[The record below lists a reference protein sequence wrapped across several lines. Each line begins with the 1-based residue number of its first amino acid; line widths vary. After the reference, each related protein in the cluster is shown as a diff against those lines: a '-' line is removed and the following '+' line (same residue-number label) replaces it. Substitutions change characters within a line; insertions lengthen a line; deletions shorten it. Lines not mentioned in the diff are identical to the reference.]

1 MSKKLSLIVVILL
14 LSIGVLVGCGSD
26 NKDTEGNSVKK
37 EENYTPVNVEDVKK
51 KTLFNVSTFSGKIK
65 ADKEV
70 MILPKIVGKVESIKG
85 EVGDKVNKGDIL
97 FTLEKDD
104 IQKKVKQ
111 AKVAYEGAKA
121 NFELTKEKI
130 DNAQKNFQR
139 TKELY
144 EQGAATK
151 AQYEQAK
158 IAASNN
164 SLEAAKT
171 QVEQAKVTYQQAL
184 DAIDNTNISSPIS
197 GVISMVNIEEGEFA
211 TNTQPSMT
219 IVNANK
225 VYVEINVTEDII
237 NEIYKGM
244 EVNIDIPSVP
254 LKDVTGKINTVS
266 PSVNQRTQLYP
277 VKIYVDNENGKI
289 KPGMFSKVDIK
300 TNVREDVISVKSEA
314 VVKDEGEDIIYI
326 VEENRAV
333 RRKVKTG
340 LDTGEYIEIVEG
352 VNEGEKVIVK
362 GQNYTDEGEK
372 VKIIRGE

>member
-266 PSVNQRTQLYP
+266 PSVNQRIQLYP